1 MGRLVFQ
8 KRFVVG
14 MMVLALCLSSGCKAK
29 MGRYAVRVQLDPS
42 LAGKSIEVHLV
53 GVNNTDYAKW
63 HDYSMTSYWK
73 HEDPLRT
80 TAVQHGI
87 AKVMRFGQGLPT
99 VQSIDIKDP
108 IFKEWKGRKVEH
120 LFILTNLVST
130 GVDKPGTADFR
141 RGILPLTTKH
151 WNRGEIRKRRGIEVT
166 ITASGP
172 DVKPQPKVKK

>member
-1 MGRLVFQ
+1 MGKYTL
-8 KRFVVG
+8 
-14 MMVLALCLSSGCKAK
+14 
-29 MGRYAVRVQLDPS
+29 RVQPDAS

-53 GVNNTDYAKW
+53 GVNATDYPKW

-73 HEDPLRT
+73 HDDPLRA
-80 TAVQHGI
+80 TAVGNKT
-87 AKVMRFGQGLPT
+87 ARVLRFGQGLPN
-99 VQSIDIKDP
+99 VQSVDINDP
-108 IFKEWKGRKVEH
+108 IFKEWQSRKVEH

-130 GVDKPGTADFR
+130 GTDKPGTADFR

-151 WNRGEIRKRRGIEVT
+151 WDRGEIRKQKGIAVT